1 MNATPGDILLDIDD
15 LSLEFRTFRGPVKA
29 LNGISLNV
37 RAGEIV
43 GVVGESGCG
52 KSVTMMAATRLLPK
66 GSARITGGAV
76 RLFGSD
82 PMKLSEREL
91 QHVRGRQVSTIF
103 QEPMNALN
111 PTRRIG
117 EQVIEVIRRH
127 QRLNTAAAR
136 QKAIGLL
143 RDMLISEPER
153 IMQAYPFEL
162 SGGMRQRVLIAMAFS
177 CEPKLIIAD
186 EPTTA
191 LDVTVQA
198 LILSLIKQKAVSTG
212 TAVVFISHDMAVVS
226 QLCDRLYVL
235 YAGRVAESGTTAAV
249 LAAPAHPYTRA
260 LIRCLPGL
268 AAPKQ
273 PLEQIPGTLPDM
285 LNPPAGCLFRAR
297 CREADER
304 CLDVP
309 PLSPIEP
316 SRRAACWR
324 RIEEAQAT

>member
-1 MNATPGDILLDIDD
+1 MSAAQGEILLDIDE
-15 LSLEFRTFRGPVKA
+15 LALEFRTFRGPVKA

-66 GSARITGGAV
+66 GSARITGGTV

-82 PMKLSEREL
+82 PMKLNEREL
-91 QHVRGRQVSTIF
+91 QHVRGRRVSTIF

-127 QRLNTAAAR
+127 QRLSNAAAR

-198 LILSLIKQKAVSTG
+198 LILSLVRQKAVSTG

-235 YAGRVAESGTTAAV
+235 YAGRVAESGATAAV

-304 CLDVP
+304 CIDVP
-309 PLSPIEP
+309 PMFPIDP
-316 SRRAACWR
+316 ARRAACWR
-324 RIEEAQAT
+324 RIEEVEAT